1 MFSLQPVCLP
11 PPLLSSFAPLSPGTL
26 SLCYM
31 YICFHSP
38 SFFLSAP
45 FFSFSFS
52 PTHHYISRAHLS
64 PCALLFFSCLF
75 HLQLIIAIAGVLS
88 GYNGSFEFK
97 EPGQKYD
104 DTPYVGMRVVGTV
117 SPTRCP
123 RAHKNG

>member
-11 PPLLSSFAPLSPGTL
+11 PLLLSSFAPLSPSTL

-31 YICFHSP
+31 YIRFHSP

-45 FFSFSFS
+45 FFSLS

-64 PCALLFFSCLF
+64 LLFSCV
-75 HLQLIIAIAGVLS
+75 LQLIIAIAGVLS

-117 SPTRCP
+117 FPTRYP
-123 RAHKNG
+123 RADKNGRLE